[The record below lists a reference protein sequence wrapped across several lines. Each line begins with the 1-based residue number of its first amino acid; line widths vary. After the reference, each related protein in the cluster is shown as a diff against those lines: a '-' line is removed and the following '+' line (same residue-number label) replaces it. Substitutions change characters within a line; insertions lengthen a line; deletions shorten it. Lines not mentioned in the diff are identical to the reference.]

1 MKNLPRNYNAEFYI
15 SQLFQTDNT
24 FDSGFREYLL
34 ASGEIGKHMQ
44 EEIDLL
50 VTDGKLNIA
59 SVRQKLDSLYK
70 SILLRQNPF
79 ELVFKDVSTFDGQ
92 NPLIEN
98 LLSEIEIR
106 KQTEDS
112 IDKVTKKAPSFKD
125 IEIKNFSIEIFQAEK
140 MIVMM
145 TIIMMTMTM
154 TMSIIIIGLQKHPLI
169 DQNCLMFQNKIRLK
183 WLKIN
188 SQKLKIWKEFWKV

>member
-1 MKNLPRNYNAEFYI
+1 
-15 SQLFQTDNT
+15 
-24 FDSGFREYLL
+24 
-34 ASGEIGKHMQ
+34 MQ
-44 EEIDLL
+44 EDIDLL

-106 KQTEDS
+106 KQKEDS
-112 IDKVTKKAPSFKD
+112 IDKVTKKAPSVKD
-125 IEIKNFSIEIFQAEK
+125 IETKNFSIEIFQAEK

-169 DQNCLMFQNKIRLK
+169 DQNCLMLQNKIRLK
-183 WLKIN
+183 WLKIK